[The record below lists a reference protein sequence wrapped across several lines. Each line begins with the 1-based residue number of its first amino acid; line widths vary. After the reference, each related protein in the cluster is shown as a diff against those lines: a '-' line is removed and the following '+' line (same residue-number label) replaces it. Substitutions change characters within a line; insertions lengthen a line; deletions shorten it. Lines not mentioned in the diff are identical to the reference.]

1 MVCDSGCV
9 VITGGFAVNVAV
21 IDLLLSSVMVEGF
34 AVPVRSPLQPANC
47 QPGAG
52 TAVRVIFVPDGCEA
66 PGGLAVIVPEP
77 TVAVVRVKKICVNV
91 AVTDLLRSSVMV
103 EGFAVPV
110 RSPLQPANCQPG
122 AGTAVRVIF
131 VPDGCEAPGG
141 LAVIV
146 PVPTVAVV
154 SVKKICVNVAVTDL
168 LRSSVMVEGSAVPVR
183 SPLQPAN
190 CQPGA
195 GTAVSVM
202 IVPE

>member
-1 MVCDSGCV
+1 MVCESGCV

-21 IDLLLSSVMVEGF
+21 IDLLLSSVMVEGLV
-34 AVPVRSPLQPANC
+34 VPERSPLHPENC

-52 TAVRVIFVPDGCEA
+52 TAVSVMLVPEGCEA

-103 EGFAVPV
+103 EGFV
-110 RSPLQPANCQPG
+110 
-122 AGTAVRVIF
+122 
-131 VPDGCEAPGG
+131 
-141 LAVIV
+141 
-146 PVPTVAVV
+146 
-154 SVKKICVNVAVTDL
+154 
-168 LRSSVMVEGSAVPVR
+168 VPVR

-202 IVPE
+202 IVPAG